1 MAFGYERGGLGFISG
16 VAIDQHFS
24 QRRRHKDM
32 TQLVDTHPQ
41 LLGIGIDEATAIIV
55 QKSKAKI
62 VGRGKVHF
70 YDRTQPVVPDKP
82 DFIALGKGAEYDLAE
97 RKVLEE
103 SESEP
108 E

>member
-1 MAFGYERGGLGFISG
+1 
-16 VAIDQHFS
+16 
-24 QRRRHKDM
+24 M

-41 LLGIGIDEATAIIV
+41 LLGIGIDESTAIIV
-55 QKSKAKI
+55 QKSKAKV

>member
-55 QKSKAKI
+55 QKSKAKV

-82 DFIALGKGAEYDLAE
+82 DFIALGQGAEYDLAE

-103 SESEP
+103 SESE
-108 E
+108 